1 MSFEDHQQLN
11 CVQLQ
16 TVSYVSP
23 QGIRQSE
30 SSEHFFSNH
39 TAREV
44 YCRNIT
50 VNAAERPQ
58 G

>member
-1 MSFEDHQQLN
+1 VSFEDHQQLN

-16 TVSYVSP
+16 TVSCVSP
-23 QGIRQSE
+23 QGTHQRE
-30 SSEHFFSNH
+30 SSQHSFSNH
-39 TAREV
+39 TAREL
-44 YCRNIT
+44 YFRNIT

>member
-1 MSFEDHQQLN
+1 VSFEDRRQLN
-11 CVQLQ
+11 CVQVQ

-23 QGIRQSE
+23 QGRRQWE
-30 SSEHFFSNH
+30 SSEHTFSNH
-39 TAREV
+39 TAREL
-44 YCRNIT
+44 YCRIIT